1 MYGSEYS
8 VLIIDDDVWIQ
19 RILSKTLSAFG
30 FSPVHIASNGFT
42 GIAKALE
49 VKPSLIICDILM
61 PELSGHQVL
70 RLLKTIKSTKDI
82 PVIVVS
88 AMSDA
93 ANIGFA
99 VKCGIAGFI
108 SKPFSSATIRDKLLN
123 VYGKEQLEI
132 IKLGARDR
140 SPIEAEIK
148 EEDNFL
154 PKFNFDVENIDEN
167 ALLEEIE
174 QTNQAKL
181 GNKIRR
187 HYNEDEKKSIESI
200 KKLLAK

>member
-1 MYGSEYS
+1 MYGNEYS

-19 RILSKTLSAFG
+19 RILSKTLSSFG
-30 FSPVHIASNGFT
+30 FSPVHIASNGFS

-108 SKPFSSATIRDKLLN
+108 SKPFSSATIKDKLLN
-123 VYGKEQLEI
+123 VYGKEQLDL
-132 IKLGARDR
+132 IKLGAKDTNQ
-140 SPIEAEIK
+140 SENEIK
-148 EEDNFL
+148 TEEDIL
-154 PKFNFDVENIDEN
+154 PRFNFDVENIDN
-167 ALLEEIE
+167 AALLEEIE
-174 QTNQAKL
+174 ENSHQKV
-181 GNKIRR
+181 GNKIRK

>member
-1 MYGSEYS
+1 MYGNEYS

-19 RILSKTLSAFG
+19 RILSKTLSSFG
-30 FSPVHIASNGFT
+30 FSPVHIASNGFS

-123 VYGKEQLEI
+123 VYGKEQLDL
-132 IKLGARDR
+132 IKLGAKDINQ
-140 SPIEAEIK
+140 SDNDIK
-148 EEDNFL
+148 TEEDIL
-154 PKFNFDVENIDEN
+154 PRFNFDVENIDN
-167 ALLEEIE
+167 SALLEEIE
-174 QTNQAKL
+174 EKSHKKV
-181 GNKIRR
+181 GNKIRK